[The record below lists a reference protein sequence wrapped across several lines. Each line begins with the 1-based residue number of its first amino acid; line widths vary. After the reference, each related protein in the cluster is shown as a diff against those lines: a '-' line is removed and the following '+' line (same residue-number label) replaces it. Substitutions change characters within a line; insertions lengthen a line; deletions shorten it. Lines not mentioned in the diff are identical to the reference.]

1 LPNGVVT
8 AGKPMRKMCMKAFH
22 TTTRATHSAAWLRA
36 RVVWWHQ
43 CIALFFVTL
52 MNGVY
57 GI

>member
-1 LPNGVVT
+1 
-8 AGKPMRKMCMKAFH
+8 MRKMCMKAFH